1 MLEAFPCARCG
12 KPIAWT
18 SPEALIRA
26 LRGAIKAGKLAWYH
40 KRCA

>member
-26 LRGAIKAGKLAWYH
+26 LRGAIKAGKWAWYH